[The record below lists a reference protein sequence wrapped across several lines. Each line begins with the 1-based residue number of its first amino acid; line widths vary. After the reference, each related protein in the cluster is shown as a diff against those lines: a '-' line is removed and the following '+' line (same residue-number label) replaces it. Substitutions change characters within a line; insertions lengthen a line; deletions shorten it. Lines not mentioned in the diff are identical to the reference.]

1 MNEFPIPENET
12 ERLEALRNYAILD
25 SLSEYEFDRI
35 TELASL
41 ICDVPISL
49 VSIIDENRQWFKSK
63 FGIDEKETYRN
74 LSFCQYTI
82 MADKLLE
89 IKDARVDDR
98 FRYNKLVM
106 GAPNIRFYAGYP
118 LIDQNGYALGTLCVI
133 DHKPNHLTG
142 KQKKGLQLLAQEI
155 TSLIVE
161 RREKQELKHFEKIF
175 KLSSELICIAD
186 TDGFFK
192 KINPA
197 FESLFGWAP
206 EAMLSTSIYDLL
218 HPDDV
223 EGTAEK
229 LKSLQ
234 SASETVNITHRFRT
248 YSDNYRTLHWTFTLE
263 ESTGFLFGIARDITE
278 QRLKEE
284 MLVHNEKK
292 LRVFFENSQGLMCTH
307 DLSGK
312 FLSYNIAGA
321 SLLGYTMEELV
332 GKTLFDIIPKSR
344 HANLIDY
351 LSAIQNTGH
360 VKGQMLIQH
369 KDGSTRIWSYNNV
382 LTTDSYGSPYI
393 IGNAIDVNERFL
405 LISKLKRATEMLM
418 QTNEVARVGGW
429 EYDFLNEKLYW
440 SDVMNKIHGVDSD
453 DELGNPLDYYKEG
466 ESRNKITDAVILA
479 INEGTS
485 WDLEVQIVNAKGED
499 IWVQVKGY
507 SEWEDGSC
515 SRLFGTFQ
523 DINEKKLAEEALITE
538 RARLF
543 AFVKHAPAAVAMLD
557 INMNYIAVSNRWL
570 DDYRLGDRDIIGL
583 SHYEV
588 FPDLDE
594 KDKARHQRCLNGA
607 VERAEEYLE
616 RKTHD
621 REFQYI
627 TWEIRPWYQFDGA
640 VGGIMMFTQ
649 DITGMVFQREELKSA
664 KVLAEQANI
673 AKSEFL
679 ANMSHEIRTPLNGVI
694 GFTDLLLKTNLN
706 ETQVQYLSIINQS
719 ADALLGIIND
729 ILDFSKIEAG
739 KLELDTE
746 KCDLYEL
753 ACQATDIITYPI
765 QNKGIELLLNMSADL
780 PMYIWADVVRL
791 KQILINLLGNAAK
804 FTEQGEIELK
814 IEKLSA
820 QTDQT
825 TLRISIRD
833 TGIGIQED
841 KQKKIFEAFSQ
852 EDSSTTKKYGGTG
865 LGLTI
870 SNKLLGLMGSRLQ
883 LESNA
888 GSSSLFYF
896 DITFKSEQGE
906 PAVWEDIEA
915 IKNVL
920 IVDDNDNNR
929 LILKDMLLLK
939 NICSTE
945 AANGYEALQ
954 KLAEGEKYDVVLMD
968 YHMPYMDGLQAIRNI
983 RKGIGSMPADLPVI
997 LLHSSSDDE
1006 KVIRSCEELNVHHH
1020 LLKPVKMQDI
1030 YRTLAHLHKIE
1041 NHLCAPPAHEKRKEI
1056 ITAALSIL
1064 LVEDNEVNM
1073 LLAKTILKRMI
1084 PNATLHEAVNG
1095 YEALNFCESQFP
1107 DLIFMDIQMPVM
1119 NGYQATKNIRA
1130 LEKEGHLPIIALTAG
1145 TLKSEMERCFE
1156 AGVDDIITKPFV
1168 EDSILKVVNKWI

>member
-12 ERLEALRNYAILD
+12 KRLEALRNYAILD
-25 SLSEYEFDRI
+25 SLREDEFDRI

-49 VSIIDENRQWFKSK
+49 VSLIDENRQWFKSK
-63 FGIDEKETYRN
+63 FGLEEKETYRN

-82 MADKLLE
+82 MNSSLLE

-98 FRYNKLVM
+98 FRYNKLVV
-106 GAPNIRFYAGYP
+106 GKPNIRFYAGYP
-118 LIDQNGYALGTLCVI
+118 LIDHDGYALGTLCVI
-133 DHKPNHLTG
+133 DHQPNQLTE
-142 KQKKGLQLLAQEI
+142 KQKRGLQLLAQEV
-155 TSLIVE
+155 TSLIIE
-161 RREKQELKHFEKIF
+161 RRDKQELKHFEQIF
-175 KLSSELICIAD
+175 RLSSDLICIAD
-186 TDGFFK
+186 REGFFK

-197 FESLFGWAP
+197 FENLLGWAP
-206 EAMLSTSIYDLL
+206 EFLLKSSIYDLL
-218 HPDDV
+218 HPEDV
-223 EGTAEK
+223 ESTAKK
-229 LKSLQ
+229 LNNVG
-234 SASETVNITHRFRT
+234 ASSQAVTLTHRFKT
-248 YSDNYRTLHWTFTLE
+248 VQESYRTLQWTFVPE
-263 ESTGFLFGIARDITE
+263 ESTGFLFGIARDVTE
-278 QRLKEE
+278 QRLQEE
-284 MLVHNEKK
+284 MLIYSEKK
-292 LRVFFENSQGLMCTH
+292 LRMFFEHSQGLMCTH
-307 DLSGK
+307 DLDGK

-321 SLLGYTMEELV
+321 SLLGYTMEELR
-332 GKTLFDIIPKSR
+332 GKSLFDIIPKSR
-344 HANLIDY
+344 HTNLIDY
-351 LSAIQNTGH
+351 LSGIQDTGH
-360 VKGQMLIQH
+360 VKGQMMIQH

-382 LTTDSYGSPYI
+382 LTTDSPGHRYV

-405 LISKLKRATEMLM
+405 LINSLQRTTEMLM
-418 QTNEVARVGGW
+418 QTNKVARVGGW
-429 EYDFLNEKLYW
+429 EYDFLNEKLHW
-440 SDVMNKIHGVDSD
+440 SDVMNEIHGVDSD
-453 DELGNPLDYYKEG
+453 DELGNPLDYYKAG
-466 ESRNKITDAVILA
+466 ESRDRITEAIILA
-479 INEGTS
+479 INEGTA
-485 WDLEVQIVNAKGED
+485 WDLELQIVNARGED
-499 IWVQVKGY
+499 VWVQVKGY

-523 DINEKKLAEEALITE
+523 DINDKKLAEEALITE
-538 RARLF
+538 KARLS

-557 INMNYIAVSNRWL
+557 TQMDYIAVSNRWL
-570 DDYRLGDRDIIGL
+570 EDYQLGNRDIIGL
-583 SHYEV
+583 SHYKI
-588 FPDLDE
+588 FPRLNQED
-594 KDKARHQRCLNGA
+594 KDRHQRCLKGA

-616 RKTHD
+616 RNNG
-621 REFQYI
+621 EAELQYI
-627 TWEIRPWYQFDGA
+627 TWEMRPWYNFDGT

-649 DITGMVFQREELKSA
+649 DITGVVFQREELKSA
-664 KVLAEQANI
+664 KLLAEQANL

-706 ETQVQYLSIINQS
+706 ETQIQYLSIINQS
-719 ADALLGIIND
+719 ADALLSIIND

-739 KLELDTE
+739 KLELDVE

-753 ACQATDIITYPI
+753 ACQATDIITFPI

-804 FTEQGEIELK
+804 FTERGEIELK
-814 IEKLSA
+814 IETLSA
-820 QTDQT
+820 ETDQT

-870 SNKLLGLMGSRLQ
+870 SNKLLSLMGSRLQ

-906 PAVWEDIEA
+906 PALWEDINR

-929 LILKDMLLLK
+929 LILREMLSLK
-939 NICSTE
+939 NIRSKE
-945 AANGYEALQ
+945 ARNGYEALQ
-954 KLAEGEKYDVVLMD
+954 KLAEGESYDAVLMD
-968 YHMPYMDGLQAIRNI
+968 YHMPYMDGLEAIRKI
-983 RKGIGSMPADLPVI
+983 RNGNTMWSDLPVI

-1006 KVIRSCEELNVHHH
+1006 KVIRSCEELNVPHH

-1030 YRTLAHLHKIE
+1030 YRTLSHLHQKE
-1041 NHLCAPPAHEKRKEI
+1041 DLLSAPPLQEKRKEMI
-1056 ITAALSIL
+1056 SAALVIL
-1064 LVEDNEVNM
+1064 LVEDNAVNM
-1073 LLAKTILKRMI
+1073 LLAKTIIKSLM
-1084 PNATLHEAVNG
+1084 PNATLHLAVNG
-1095 YEALNFCESQFP
+1095 YEALKFCELQLP

-1119 NGYQATKNIRA
+1119 NGYEATRNIRA
-1130 LEKEGHLPIIALTAG
+1130 LEKAAQLPIIALTAG
-1145 TLKSEMERCFE
+1145 TLKSEKERCFE
-1156 AGVDDIITKPFV
+1156 AGINDIITKPFV
-1168 EDSILKVVNKWI
+1168 EENILEVVNKWI

>member
-1 MNEFPIPENET
+1 MNEFPVPQNET

-25 SLSEYEFDRI
+25 SMREDEFDRI

-49 VSIIDENRQWFKSK
+49 VSLIDENRQWFKSR
-63 FGIDEKETYRN
+63 FGLDEQETYRN

-82 MADKLLE
+82 MNNHLLE
-89 IKDARVDDR
+89 IKDARVDER
-98 FRYNKLVM
+98 FRYNKLVV
-106 GAPNIRFYAGYP
+106 GKPNIRFYAGHP

-133 DHKPNHLTG
+133 DHQPNQLTAN
-142 KQKKGLQLLAQEI
+142 QKRGLELLAQEI
-155 TSLIVE
+155 TSLIIE

-186 TDGFFK
+186 ADGTFK

-197 FESLFGWAP
+197 FENILGWTP
-206 EAMLSTSIYDLL
+206 EFLLTVSIFDLL
-218 HPDDV
+218 HPDDI
-223 EGTAEK
+223 ESTADQ
-229 LKSLQ
+229 LKSLNT
-234 SASETVNITHRFRT
+234 ASQTVSITHRVRT
-248 YSDNYRTLHWTFTLE
+248 LNENYRTLQWTFTPE

-278 QRLKEE
+278 QWLKEE
-284 MLVHNEKK
+284 MLTDSEKK
-292 LRVFFENSQGLMCTH
+292 LRVFFEHSQGLMCTH
-307 DLSGK
+307 DLQGK

-321 SLLGYTMEELV
+321 SLLGYTMEELS
-332 GKTLFDIIPKSR
+332 GKGLFDIVPKSR
-344 HANLIDY
+344 HPNVVDY
-351 LSAIQNTGH
+351 LTHIRENGQ

-369 KDGSTRIWSYNNV
+369 KDGSIRTWSYNNV
-382 LTTDSYGSPYI
+382 MTTDAKGVQYI
-393 IGNAIDVNERFL
+393 IGNAIDINERFL
-405 LISKLKRATEMLM
+405 LINNLQRTTEMLM
-418 QTNEVARVGGW
+418 QTNKVARVGGW

-440 SDVMNKIHGVDSD
+440 SAVMNEIHGVDSD
-453 DELGNPLDYYKEG
+453 DELGNPLGYYKKG
-466 ESRNKITDAVILA
+466 ESRRKITEAVILA

-485 WDLEVQIVNAKGED
+485 WDLELQIVNTKGED
-499 IWVQVKGY
+499 IWVNVKGY
-507 SEWEDGSC
+507 AEWEEGTC

-523 DINEKKLAEEALITE
+523 DINEKKLSEEALITQQ
-538 RARLF
+538 ARLS
-543 AFVKHAPAAVAMLD
+543 AFVRHAPAAVAMLD
-557 INMNYIAVSNRWL
+557 ENMEYIAVSNRWL
-570 DDYRLGDRDIIGL
+570 EDYRLGDRDIIGL

-588 FPDLDE
+588 FPSLTDVDRE
-594 KDKARHQRCLNGA
+594 RHQRCLNGA

-616 RKTHD
+616 RNTGDEHQ
-621 REFQYI
+621 QYI
-627 TWEIRPWYQFDGA
+627 TWEIRPWYQFDGS

-649 DITGMVFQREELKSA
+649 DITGVVYQREELKSA
-664 KVLAEQANI
+664 KLLAEQANI

-719 ADALLGIIND
+719 ADALLSIIND

-739 KLELDTE
+739 KLELDIE

-765 QNKGIELLLNMSADL
+765 QNKGLELLLNMSADL
-780 PMYIWADVVRL
+780 PMYIWGDAVRL

-804 FTEQGEIELK
+804 FTDKGEVELK
-814 IEKLSA
+814 IETLA
-820 QTDQT
+820 MQTGQA

-833 TGIGIQED
+833 TGIGIHED

-870 SNKLLGLMGSRLQ
+870 SNKLLGLMGSRLH

-906 PAVWEDIEA
+906 PAVWEDINT

-929 LILKDMLLLK
+929 LILRDMLLLK
-939 NICSTE
+939 NIKSRE
-945 AANGYEALQ
+945 ARNGYEALQ
-954 KLAEGEKYDVVLMD
+954 LLAEGGACDAVLMD
-968 YHMPYMDGLQAIRNI
+968 YHMPYMDGLEAIRKI
-983 RKGIGSMPADLPVI
+983 RKGVNSLLPDLPVI

-1030 YRTLAHLHKIE
+1030 YRTLSHLHQKKVR
-1041 NHLCAPPAHEKRKEI
+1041 LTAPPAHEKKREVV
-1056 ITAALSIL
+1056 TAKLAVL
-1064 LVEDNEVNM
+1064 LVEDNAVNM
-1073 LLAKTILKRMI
+1073 LLAKTIIKRMM
-1084 PNATLHEAVNG
+1084 PNATLHQAVNG
-1095 YEALNFCESQFP
+1095 SEALEFCKSQLP

-1119 NGYQATKNIRA
+1119 NGYEATKHIRE
-1130 LEKEGHLPIIALTAG
+1130 LETTGRVPIIALTAG
-1145 TLKSEMERCFE
+1145 SLKSEMERCFE

-1168 EDSILKVVNKWI
+1168 EESLLAVVNKWI